1 MKNVTFKHL
10 LAIIVLMA
18 AWGLSACAA
27 SPQAPSSPDG
37 SDQGDRELKRGIYW
51 YHQGCTRKALSH
63 LQAAHE
69 HYSLANQQAGVARS
83 LTSLANLYRR
93 ADNPENARLFYDA
106 AISAARRCD
115 DQTAAAQAL
124 ANKAA
129 MLIDA
134 GELSAAEALLDEAQL
149 LAHKTG
155 PAAAM
160 ILNHR
165 VVLSLKTQHYDEAL
179 RLLEE
184 AESSGIE
191 RPSTVA
197 ATIRYTRATVVQKT
211 GDYEKAMDLFRL
223 ALEQDR
229 QMGSARGMAD
239 DLLAMAGIHQQMG
252 RNEEALSCLEQSLKI
267 HALLGNGK
275 IVMDHIERLESL
287 AERTGGDARVA
298 VHFINQW
305 LAGEAGDV
313 VCR

>member
-1 MKNVTFKHL
+1 MKNTTGKLL
-10 LAIIVLMA
+10 LAIIIILI
-18 AWGLSACAA
+18 AWGLCACAA
-27 SPQAPSSPDG
+27 SPKAPSSSGG
-37 SDQGDRELKRGIYW
+37 SDQGDRELKNGIYW

-69 HYSLANQQAGVARS
+69 HFSLANQQAGVARS
-83 LTSLANLYRR
+83 LTSLANLYRQ
-93 ADNPENARLFYDA
+93 ADDPDNAMLFYDA

-124 ANKAA
+124 SNKAA

-149 LAHKTG
+149 LARKSG
-155 PAAAM
+155 PSTAM

-165 VVLSLKTQHYDEAL
+165 AVLALKFQRYDKAL
-179 RLLEE
+179 ALLEE
-184 AESSGIE
+184 AESSGVE
-191 RPSTVA
+191 TPSTVA
-197 ATIRYTRATVVQKT
+197 ATLRYTRGKVLLKT
-211 GDYEKAMDLFRL
+211 GNYEKAMDLFQL

-229 QMGSARGMAD
+229 RMGSARGMAD

-252 RNEEALSCLEQSLKI
+252 RSEEALNCLEQGLKI
-267 HALLGNGK
+267 HALLGNGR
-275 IVMDHIERLESL
+275 IVVDNLERLESL
-287 AERTGGDARVA
+287 AEHTGSDARVA

-305 LAGEAGDV
+305 LAGEAVDV